1 MPKVSVVIPVYRV
14 EAYMERCAVSLF
26 SQTLEDMEF
35 IFVDDGSPD
44 RSMDILREVLQ
55 RYPDRIPQ
63 TRLEA
68 MPVHSGLAAV
78 RKKGLLTATGDF
90 VITCDSDDYVD
101 PDMYGELYRSA
112 IRQEADLVQCD
123 IEVRNGDQ
131 VVRVLTAPPGDL
143 GPDAL
148 REGIISGEISN
159 SLCNKLVRRDLYQ
172 RPDFV
177 FPAGD
182 LDEDNVMSV
191 QLAYH
196 AQHPVYRREPFY
208 KACRN
213 PQSVTHKPG
222 KEQEEQ
228 RFRDSY
234 LNSRIIVDFL
244 ESHGYAAGS
253 KAVLKA
259 KLRPKRRKLSAWR
272 KIYPEVTLGMA
283 LKFLLRH

>member
-78 RKKGLLTATGDF
+78 RKKGLLTASGDF

-112 IRQEADLVQCD
+112 ILQEADLVQCD
-123 IEVRNGDQ
+123 IEVRNGEFD
-131 VVRVLTAPPGDL
+131 DI
-143 GPDAL
+143 DIEEAL
-148 REGIISGEISN
+148 KMERT
-159 SLCNKLVRRDLYQ
+159 
-172 RPDFV
+172 
-177 FPAGD
+177 
-182 LDEDNVMSV
+182 LDEEM
-191 QLAYH
+191 YI
-196 AQHPVYRREPFY
+196 
-208 KACRN
+208 ACNRIDTSY
-213 PQSVTHKPG
+213 Q
-222 KEQEEQ
+222 
-228 RFRDSY
+228 FR
-234 LNSRIIVDFL
+234 
-244 ESHGYAAGS
+244 
-253 KAVLKA
+253 
-259 KLRPKRRKLSAWR
+259 KR
-272 KIYPEVTLGMA
+272 
-283 LKFLLRH
+283 